1 MGQCRRPG
9 GSAKRPTCET
19 CACKAEL
26 PTPAQLRE
34 AAQDVV
40 DNVGGVLE
48 RWVDVLSGPECDGQL
63 PAHRR
68 CAAYRAAALELG
80 YAQRQK
86 LPPCVQ
92 DAIRVL
98 HPDPRNRYTGYE
110 SP

>member
-1 MGQCRRPG
+1 M
-9 GSAKRPTCET
+9 
-19 CACKAEL
+19 AEL
-26 PTPAQLRE
+26 PTAAQLRE

-48 RWVDVLSGPECDGQL
+48 RWVNVLSGPEADGQL
-63 PAHRR
+63 AAHRR
-68 CAAYRAAALELG
+68 YAAYRAAALELG
-80 YAQRQK
+80 YAQRQQ

-92 DAIRVL
+92 EAIRWL